1 MNLNPGS
8 VLDKRYR
15 IVSLPRAGGMSLIY
29 KALDLEE
36 NRTVAIKILKEDV
49 INKDEAMLRMK
60 KEEEIGLLLDHKNIA
75 RIHPPPEERS
85 FYYSVMEY
93 IEGITLDEFILKHR
107 RLTVKNAVYIILQ
120 LLDAIEYMHSKGVI
134 HQDLKP
140 QNIFVLKG
148 NEIKIIDF
156 GLSYYRNS
164 KYTLWKNLLAV
175 GGTVAYMSPQ
185 RINGDISS
193 ECDVFSAGVI
203 FYQMLTGKLPYTESE
218 LISFASNNKTKI
230 TPKKISFYNRHIHPK
245 LEDVVMKSICLD
257 KDSRFSTAS
266 AFGFAVSRV
275 AKQAIS
281 YKKKEIDWFFIIV
294 LCLLFITVFV
304 LVKLFLIFE

>member
-1 MNLNPGS
+1 MNINPGII
-8 VLDKRYR
+8 LDNRYR

-29 KALDLEE
+29 KAHDLKE
-36 NRTVAIKILKEDV
+36 NRTVAIKVLKEDI
-49 INKDEAMLRMK
+49 INKNEAILRMK
-60 KEEEIGLLLDHKNIA
+60 KEEEIGLLLDHRNIA
-75 RIHPPPEERS
+75 RIYPPPEERS
-85 FYYSVMEY
+85 FYYQVMEY

-107 RLTVKNAVYIILQ
+107 RLTVKNAIYIILQ
-120 LLDAIEYMHSKGVI
+120 LLDAIEHMHSKGVI

-140 QNIFVLKG
+140 QNILVVRG

-203 FYQMLTGKLPYTESE
+203 FYQMLTGRLPYTETE
-218 LISFASNNKTKI
+218 LISFASNPRSKI

-245 LEDVVMKSICLD
+245 LEEIAMKSISLE

-266 AFGFAVSRV
+266 AFGFAISRV
-275 AKQAIS
+275 AKQAIA
-281 YKKKEIDWFFIIV
+281 YRKKEIDWFFIIV
-294 LCLLFITVFV
+294 ICLLFIAVFI
-304 LVKLFLIFE
+304 LIKLFLLFR